1 VLRRF
6 VFAVPGDLA
15 GPTGGYAYDRRM
27 ISELS
32 QRGWTV
38 KLVNL
43 GDGFPDADE
52 GKRAAAGRLLADTP
66 PGMPIVVDG
75 LAFGALPQAAASLQ
89 KRNPLIAL
97 VHLPLALEWGLP
109 PAKAETYRASERAA
123 LTCARRVIATSTS
136 MARLLIADYAV
147 AAERITI
154 ACPGTDPVPPAE
166 GSSDGIVRLLSVGSL
181 VEGKGYDILVAA
193 LGQLAQLPW
202 QLTIAGDASR
212 DPGCASMIRHAITS
226 QGLGDRIAILGA
238 VTRERLEGLYRAAD
252 LFVLASHF
260 ESYGMAFAQAVAHGL
275 PVIGTTAGAIPDTVS
290 STAGILVLPGNA
302 EALVH
307 PLRLLIEDADARQRY
322 AAGARAAAA
331 RLPSWR
337 DSALLFAGAIEASA

>member
-1 VLRRF
+1 
-6 VFAVPGDLA
+6 
-15 GPTGGYAYDRRM
+15 M
-27 ISELS
+27 ISELA

-43 GDGFPDADE
+43 GDGFPDVHQ
-52 GKRAAAGRLLADTP
+52 GRQAAAAKLLADTP
-66 PGMPIVVDG
+66 PGMPIVIDG
-75 LAFGALPQAAASLQ
+75 LAFGALPQAAAALQ

-109 PAKAETYRASERAA
+109 PAKAEIYRATERAA
-123 LTCARRVIATSTS
+123 LTCARRVIVTSAS

-147 AAERITI
+147 AAQRITI

-181 VEGKGYDILVAA
+181 VEGKGYDVLVAA
-193 LGQLAQLPW
+193 LGRLAQLPW

-212 DPGCASMIRHAITS
+212 DPSCASMIRNAIAS

-238 VTRERLEGLYRAAD
+238 VARERLEGLYRAAD

-275 PVIGTTAGAIPDTVS
+275 PVIGTTAGAIPDTVPPA
-290 STAGILVLPGNA
+290 AGILVPPGNA
-302 EALVH
+302 DALVH
-307 PLRLLIEDADARQRY
+307 PLRLLIEDGNARQRY

-337 DSALLFAGAIEASA
+337 DSALLFARAIEASA